1 MPVSRY
7 IGNYQIFLKWL
18 SVPLLL
24 PEEATA
30 LCMGFDPKYASH
42 LRGRSDWEG
51 AVRFKELELD
61 ISRRF
66 LKTPAHSYQ
75 QVIPEFLVNWAQS
88 IELELPAELKSA
100 INKLFGSI
108 GVQPDKTTE
117 LKAENAKLRL
127 NLTELKGELKGLMLR
142 LRCWKTTRSTQRQRR
157 GLQVMVLA
165 MAFEQYAWE
174 PLATRNDA
182 PRNIASDAHR
192 LGLGITTQTVR
203 NQLVVAMEQKEA
215 GFTSTKPKLISRC
228 P

>member
-127 NLTELKGELKGLMLR
+127 NLTELKGEVER
-142 LRCWKTTRSTQRQRR
+142 LNAQIKVLENDEINPKTKTS
-157 GLQVMVLA
+157 LQVMVLA

-215 GFTSTKPKLISRC
+215 GSLPPSQS
-228 P
+228 

>member
-61 ISRRF
+61 ISQRF
-66 LKTPAHSYQ
+66 LKSPAHSYQ
-75 QVIPEFLVNWAQS
+75 QIIPEFLVNWAQS

-127 NLTELKGELKGLMLR
+127 NLTELKGEVER
-142 LRCWKTTRSTQRQRR
+142 LNAQIKVLENDEINPKTKTS
-157 GLQVMVLA
+157 LQVMVLA

-215 GFTSTKPKLISRC
+215 GSLPPSQS
-228 P
+228 

>member
-61 ISRRF
+61 ISQRF
-66 LKTPAHSYQ
+66 LKSPAHSYQ
-75 QVIPEFLVNWAQS
+75 QIIPEFLVNWAQS

-127 NLTELKGELKGLMLR
+127 NLTELKGEVER
-142 LRCWKTTRSTQRQRR
+142 LNAQIKVLENDEINPKTKTS
-157 GLQVMVLA
+157 LQIMVLA

-215 GFTSTKPKLISRC
+215 GSLPPSQS
-228 P
+228 

>member
-18 SVPLLL
+18 SVPRLL

-127 NLTELKGELKGLMLR
+127 NLTELKGEVER
-142 LRCWKTTRSTQRQRR
+142 LNAQIKVLENDEINPKTKTS
-157 GLQVMVLA
+157 LQVMVLA

-203 NQLVVAMEQKEA
+203 NQLVVAMDQKEA
-215 GFTSTKPKLISRC
+215 GSLPPSQS
-228 P
+228 

>member
-117 LKAENAKLRL
+117 LKAENAKLRF
-127 NLTELKGELKGLMLR
+127 NITELKGEVER
-142 LRCWKTTRSTQRQRR
+142 LNAQIKVLENDEINPKTKTS
-157 GLQVMVLA
+157 LQIMVLA
-165 MAFEQYAWE
+165 MAFEQYGWD
-174 PLATRNDA
+174 PLAKRNDA
-182 PRNIASDAHR
+182 AKNIASDAHT
-192 LGLGITTQTVR
+192 LGLGITTQTFR
-203 NQLVVAMEQKEA
+203 NQLLVAMEQKEA
-215 GFTSTKPKLISRC
+215 GSLPPSQS
-228 P
+228 

>member
-1 MPVSRY
+1 MLVSRY

-18 SVPLLL
+18 SVPRLL

-127 NLTELKGELKGLMLR
+127 KITELKGEVER
-142 LRCWKTTRSTQRQRR
+142 LNAQIKVLENDEINPKTKTS
-157 GLQVMVLA
+157 LQIMVLA

-182 PRNIASDAHR
+182 PRNIASDAHG

-203 NQLVVAMEQKEA
+203 NQLLVAMEQKEA
-215 GFTSTKPKLISRC
+215 GSLPPSQS
-228 P
+228 

>member
-75 QVIPEFLVNWAQS
+75 QVIPEFLVNWAQG

-127 NLTELKGELKGLMLR
+127 NLTELKGEVER
-142 LRCWKTTRSTQRQRR
+142 LNAQIKVLENDEINPKTKTS
-157 GLQVMVLA
+157 LQIMVLA

-215 GFTSTKPKLISRC
+215 GSLPPSQS
-228 P
+228 

>member
-117 LKAENAKLRL
+117 LKAENAKLTL
-127 NLTELKGELKGLMLR
+127 NLTELKGEVER
-142 LRCWKTTRSTQRQRR
+142 LNAQIKVLENDEINPKTKTS
-157 GLQVMVLA
+157 LQVMVLA

-215 GFTSTKPKLISRC
+215 GSLPPSQS
-228 P
+228 